1 MEMSSTKILTPSAA
15 SILQSMRDIGYTL
28 DTAVADI
35 IDNSIAA
42 AAINI
47 DLIFTVSPS
56 PRFMVIDD
64 GVGMSTDELHQALRF
79 ATKSPSDHREE
90 EDLGRFGLGLK
101 TASFSQARKLTVLTC
116 KGGQISAAQW
126 DLDYVIQSDQ
136 WLLKVIDPNELNI
149 DVIYLDKIS
158 DHGTIVIWD
167 EIDRIESFRNPNE
180 AQKNLGY
187 LLTKLREH
195 LGLVFHKFIE
205 GKAKAAKIK
214 ICLNHHE
221 IVAFDPFCLS
231 NKFTQLIGVEKI
243 FVDNSE
249 VLLQAY
255 TLPHFS
261 KMTSAEY
268 ETFRKRSDLLNGQGA
283 YVYRNDRLM
292 VWGDW
297 FRLIPK
303 TESSKYARVEIN
315 FDKKIDHQWTI
326 DIKKS
331 KASPPYAVLNALKR
345 IVGKITTAS
354 VRMSTKRVSRSLT
367 TTESPWNRFSGEE
380 ISYRVNTN
388 FPLYQ
393 NFCKTLSEAQRD
405 HFHSLI
411 EIIQSS
417 LPVQSIYSDM
427 AINPKQVITHDE
439 INIQQSKE
447 KFFDFAQ
454 FMKAKDMKKITFK
467 EAAISCGLFDQYIE
481 NLDKW
486 IEEYYA

>member
-1 MEMSSTKILTPSAA
+1 MDNTRLLMPSAA

-42 AAINI
+42 SATHI
-47 DLIFTVSPS
+47 DLIFNTHSAPQ
-56 PRFMVIDD
+56 FLIIDN
-64 GVGMSTDELHQALRF
+64 GLGMNADELYQALRF
-79 ATKSPSDHREE
+79 ATKSPTEIRQER
-90 EDLGRFGLGLK
+90 DLGRFGLGLK
-101 TASFSQARKLTVLTC
+101 TASFSQARKLTVLSC
-116 KGGQISAAQW
+116 KNGQLSAAQW

-136 WLLKVIDPNELNI
+136 WLLKVIDPSELEI
-149 DVIYLDKIS
+149 DEIYLDKIS
-158 DHGTIVIWD
+158 KHGTIVIWD
-167 EIDRIESFRNPNE
+167 EIDRIEFSKNPTE
-180 AQKNLGY
+180 AQKYLGF

-205 GKAKAAKIK
+205 GKAKTAKIK
-214 ICLNHHE
+214 LCLNHHE
-221 IVAFDPFCLS
+221 IDAFNPFCLS
-231 NKFTQLIGVEKI
+231 NQFTQLIGVEKI
-243 FVDNSE
+243 IVEESE

-268 ETFRKRSDLLNGQGA
+268 EVFKKRSDLLNGQGA

-303 TESSKYARVEIN
+303 TENSKYARVEIN
-315 FDKKIDHQWTI
+315 FDKKIDHKWTI

-331 KASPPYAVLNALKR
+331 KASPPYAVLEALKR

-354 VRMSTKRVSRSLT
+354 VRISTKRVSKSLT
-367 TTESPWNRFSGEE
+367 TNESPWNRFSGEG
-380 ISYRVNTN
+380 ISYRINTN

-393 NFCKTLSEAQRD
+393 HLVSTLSDDQRL
-405 HFHSLI
+405 HLQSLM
-411 EIIQSS
+411 EVIQSS

-427 AINPKQVITHDE
+427 AVNPKQVVMSDE
-439 INIQQSKE
+439 IDQQQTKE
-447 KFFDFAQ
+447 KFIRFAK
-454 FMKAKDMKKITFK
+454 FMQAENMNKAVFKD
-467 EAAISCGLFDQYIE
+467 AAMSSSLFSQYIN
-481 NLDKW
+481 NLDQW
-486 IEEYYA
+486 VEEYYA